1 MFLLIRLFKH
11 ELASAIRQQTGADA
25 QFLIFSAHTER
36 ASTLITDAVFYFA
49 AVPAVILFG
58 IAKGGFGSG
67 LGILAVPVI
76 AMVVSPVQAAAILLP
91 ILCVMD
97 LVGLWA
103 YRGKWIWPE
112 LRILLPASLIGI
124 IAGTLL
130 FEYMNP
136 ARLRL
141 LLGVVAVAF
150 TVHHFL
156 QAYLNKVTEQKLFGP
171 ALGMGAATLAGLT
184 SFIAHA
190 GGPPITMYLL
200 HRGINRTQFVAT
212 TVVFFAVVNY
222 VKLAP
227 YAWLGQFDASNL
239 KTSLVLAP
247 LAPIGIGMGVWL
259 HNRVTDRFFFRAAY
273 TILFIVGLKLMYD
286 GITGL

>member
-1 MFLLIRLFKH
+1 M
-11 ELASAIRQQTGADA
+11 
-25 QFLIFSAHTER
+25 
-36 ASTLITDAVFYFA
+36 ITDPTFYLA

-67 LGILAVPVI
+67 LGVMAVPLI
-76 AMVVSPVQAAAILLP
+76 AMAVSPVQAAAILLP

-103 YRGKWIWPE
+103 YRGKWVLPE
-112 LRILLPASLIGI
+112 LRILLPASLAGI
-124 IAGTLL
+124 AIGTLM
-130 FEYMNP
+130 FEFMSP

-141 LLGVVAVAF
+141 LLGVVAISF
-150 TVHHFL
+150 TLNHWL
-156 QAYLNKVTEQKLFGP
+156 QAKLSQTSEQKLYGP
-171 ALGMGAATLAGLT
+171 ALGTAAAAMAGFT

-200 HRGINRTQFVAT
+200 RRGINRTQFVAT

-247 LAPIGIGMGVWL
+247 LAPVGIGMGVWL
-259 HNRVTDRFFFRAAY
+259 HNRVTDRIFFRIAY
-273 TILFIVGLKLMYD
+273 AMLFVVGLKLMYD
-286 GITGL
+286 GMSGV

>member
-1 MFLLIRLFKH
+1 MYFRSRCSILVILR
-11 ELASAIRQQTGADA
+11 
-25 QFLIFSAHTER
+25 AHPKGTL
-36 ASTLITDAVFYFA
+36 LITDPIFYFA

-67 LGILAVPVI
+67 LGVLAVPLI

-97 LVGLWA
+97 LVGLWH
-103 YRGKWIWPE
+103 YRGKWVLPE
-112 LRILLPASLIGI
+112 LRILLPASLAGI
-124 IAGTLL
+124 AIGTLM
-130 FEYMNP
+130 FEYMSP

-141 LLGVVAVAF
+141 LLGVVAISF
-150 TVHHFL
+150 TIYHWL
-156 QAYLNKVTEQKLFGP
+156 QAKLSAAAQQRLFGP
-171 ALGMGAATLAGLT
+171 AIGTAAAAVAGFT

-200 HRGINRTQFVAT
+200 RRGLDRTRFVAT

-227 YAWLGQFDASNL
+227 YAWLGQFDNSNL
-239 KTSLVLAP
+239 LTSLILSP
-247 LAPIGIGMGVWL
+247 LAPIGIGIGVWL
-259 HNRVTDRFFFRAAY
+259 HNRVTDRFFFQIAY
-273 TILFIVGLKLMYD
+273 VMLFFVGLKLMYD
-286 GITGL
+286 GVTG